1 MLRKKL
7 PNPAL
12 LKVWAKLSHIFI
24 VVAMF
29 SMFINALMLVP
40 SIYMLQI
47 YDRVLASRN
56 LTTLWMLT
64 IIVLGVY
71 ASSSAIEWIRSRI
84 LIRAG
89 AKLEEEINQKVFT
102 SAFQSVL
109 KKIGTDPRQA
119 ISDLTNVRQF
129 LTGNGL
135 QIFFDAPWAP
145 IYLAFSFFLH
155 PILGWFTLG
164 GMVVLLSLTII
175 MEWATHKPLGAANAM
190 AIQSSKFANNQLAN
204 AEVIE
209 AMGMLEAL
217 RLRWQT
223 KHNQM
228 LSLQAKASDRA
239 GMISS
244 VTKFVRISM
253 QSLVLGVGAY
263 LVIVD
268 GLSPGAMM
276 VASILMGRA
285 LAPIE
290 QVIGTWRNFSS
301 TRSAYHRLKE
311 LLNYFPDQ
319 PQAMPLQKPAGD
331 VSVENLI
338 ATPPNSQDIIL
349 KGVNFSFAKGEVV
362 AVIGHSGSGKSTLA
376 RLLVGIWAPNKGV
389 VRLDGMD
396 VYLWDK
402 SELGPWMGY
411 LPQDIELFDGTIAE
425 NIARFGKL
433 DSEKIIE
440 AANRA
445 DIHDLILHLPKGY
458 DTEIGPGG
466 SSLSGGQ
473 RQRIALARALYGN
486 PSLIVL
492 DEPNSNL
499 DEKGEAALTQAI
511 INLKNEGKSV
521 VLISHRPNIIGIAD
535 KLLILHQG
543 TVQAYGPRDQII
555 QSLQEARQASIKA
568 VPKAQAAS

>member
-1 MLRKKL
+1 
-7 PNPAL
+7 
-12 LKVWAKLSHIFI
+12 
-24 VVAMF
+24 
-29 SMFINALMLVP
+29 
-40 SIYMLQI
+40 
-47 YDRVLASRN
+47 
-56 LTTLWMLT
+56 
-64 IIVLGVY
+64 
-71 ASSSAIEWIRSRI
+71 
-84 LIRAG
+84 
-89 AKLEEEINQKVFT
+89 
-102 SAFQSVL
+102 
-109 KKIGTDPRQA
+109 
-119 ISDLTNVRQF
+119 
-129 LTGNGL
+129 
-135 QIFFDAPWAP
+135 
-145 IYLAFSFFLH
+145 
-155 PILGWFTLG
+155 
-164 GMVVLLSLTII
+164 
-175 MEWATHKPLGAANAM
+175 
-190 AIQSSKFANNQLAN
+190 
-204 AEVIE
+204 
-209 AMGMLEAL
+209 
-217 RLRWQT
+217 
-223 KHNQM
+223 
-228 LSLQAKASDRA
+228 
-239 GMISS
+239 
-244 VTKFVRISM
+244 
-253 QSLVLGVGAY
+253 
-263 LVIVD
+263 
-268 GLSPGAMM
+268 
-276 VASILMGRA
+276 
-285 LAPIE
+285 
-290 QVIGTWRNFSS
+290 
-301 TRSAYHRLKE
+301 
-311 LLNYFPDQ
+311 
-319 PQAMPLQKPAGD
+319 MPLQKPAGD